1 MKKIN
6 KLINEE
12 EILKR
17 LKNLASL
24 IHKHNKLYHQKDKP
38 EITDKDFDKIVK
50 ENYGLERKFPH
61 LILENSPNK
70 FVGGHPSKKFEKIIH
85 KLPMLSLANAFNK
98 NDVEDFIDRV
108 RKFLNIDNKEKIKFV
123 CEPKIDGL
131 SVNLNYQNGI
141 LKSASTRGDG
151 KIGENVTKNIQTI
164 VGIPSKLEEKNY
176 PKQIEIRGEI
186 FLNKKDFIQLNEGL
200 NEKNKFSNPR
210 NAAAGSLRQLD
221 SNVTKKR
228 PLKFL
233 AHGIG
238 ESTKKYITM
247 SEFYEDLNKWK
258 IPSNNLIKICDSINS
273 MINYFQNLKEIRNT
287 IQYDIDGIVYKV
299 GSLKLQRRLGFISH
313 F

>member
-1 MKKIN
+1 MMKKIN

-12 EILKR
+12 EISKR

-38 EITDKDFDKIVK
+38 EITDKDFDKLVK
-50 ENYGLERKFPH
+50 ENNELERKFPH

-131 SVNLNYQNGI
+131 SVNLNYQDGI

-151 KIGENVTKNIQTI
+151 K
-164 VGIPSKLEEKNY
+164 LEKML
-176 PKQIEIRGEI
+176 Q
-186 FLNKKDFIQLNEGL
+186 
-200 NEKNKFSNPR
+200 
-210 NAAAGSLRQLD
+210 
-221 SNVTKKR
+221 
-228 PLKFL
+228 
-233 AHGIG
+233 
-238 ESTKKYITM
+238 
-247 SEFYEDLNKWK
+247 K
-258 IPSNNLIKICDSINS
+258 IHKP
-273 MINYFQNLKEIRNT
+273 
-287 IQYDIDGIVYKV
+287 
-299 GSLKLQRRLGFISH
+299 
-313 F
+313 

>member
-1 MKKIN
+1 MMKKIN

-12 EILKR
+12 EISKR

-38 EITDKDFDKIVK
+38 EITDKDFDKLVK
-50 ENYGLERKFPH
+50 ENYELERKFPH

-108 RKFLNIDNKEKIKFV
+108 RKFLNIDNKEKIKFM

-131 SVNLNYQNGI
+131 SINLNYQDGI

-200 NEKNKFSNPR
+200 SEKKQIF
-210 NAAAGSLRQLD
+210 
-221 SNVTKKR
+221 
-228 PLKFL
+228 
-233 AHGIG
+233 
-238 ESTKKYITM
+238 ES
-247 SEFYEDLNKWK
+247 
-258 IPSNNLIKICDSINS
+258 
-273 MINYFQNLKEIRNT
+273 
-287 IQYDIDGIVYKV
+287 
-299 GSLKLQRRLGFISH
+299 
-313 F
+313 